1 MHHELKTWKKYFAAL
16 WEGTKNFELRK
27 DDRNFENGDLLTLKE
42 YDFQKGEYT
51 GREISARVSYKLEDC
66 DAFGLKKGFC
76 ILGLEH
82 LIRFRR

>member
-42 YDFQKGEYT
+42 YDRIG
-51 GREISARVSYKLEDC
+51 GPI
-66 DAFGLKKGFC
+66 
-76 ILGLEH
+76 
-82 LIRFRR
+82 